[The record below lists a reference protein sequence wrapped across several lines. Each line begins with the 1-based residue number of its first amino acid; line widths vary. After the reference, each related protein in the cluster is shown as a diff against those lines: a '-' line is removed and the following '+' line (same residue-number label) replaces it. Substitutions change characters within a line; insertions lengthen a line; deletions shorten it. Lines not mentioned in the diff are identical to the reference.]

1 MAPAR
6 AIAILVCFALAGGC
20 ASIFDGTTQ
29 QISVNTNPAGARC
42 TFWRNGA
49 LIGDIGV
56 TPGALRVDKS
66 RQELVI
72 VCDKPGYVPST
83 YVNRSGLAGMA
94 WANILTAGLAWAY
107 DVSRGADN
115 KYESEVNLS
124 LSPGATVAPMSAP
137 AAAERMAAGAARP
150 RPAAPPPV
158 APSPPPAVP
167 VAAPAA
173 PAIDCAAADGSR
185 IRVTG
190 SACPA
195 GWTPAR

>member
-1 MAPAR
+1 MG
-6 AIAILVCFALAGGC
+6 CFVLASGC

-29 QISVNTNPAGARC
+29 LISVNTNPAGARC

-49 LIGDIGV
+49 LIGDIGA
-56 TPGALRVDKS
+56 TPGALRIDKS

-72 VCDKPGYVPST
+72 VCDKPGYSPST

-94 WANILTAGLAWAY
+94 WANILTGGLAWAY

-124 LSPGATVAPMSAP
+124 LSPGAMVAPMPAP
-137 AAAERMAAGAARP
+137 APPEPVPVGTPRP
-150 RPAAPPPV
+150 RPAAPPAV
-158 APSPPPAVP
+158 APATPPVPA
-167 VAAPAA
+167 AAPPAA
-173 PAIDCAAADGSR
+173 PAIDCAAVDGSR